1 MSDIAALAPPVVAAV
16 ACFFLVRGI
25 YQFLQREEADEA
37 RASLEPDPAVPDP
50 GQPSGTDAAAL
61 PADIAVVPVA
71 REPDESE
78 SAG

>member
-25 YQFLQREEADEA
+25 YRFLQREEADEA
-37 RASLEPDPAVPDP
+37 RVPLEPDPAVPDP
-50 GQPSGTDAAAL
+50 GRAPGTDAAAL

-78 SAG
+78 STG